1 MTPTTADATPVMAGV
16 RAAVP
21 VAVGYVGIGFAAGV
35 IGAQAGLSPA
45 EITLLSLLL
54 FAGSAQFVFAELYAG
69 SALALITTVFLVN
82 IRHLLYSLAFA
93 PRVRGQG
100 MGARCWIGAQLTDE
114 TFSLGMSLLHGPLRD
129 PRWMIALNMT
139 AYLAWIGGN
148 LSGALAGQAAAAV
161 NGLGLDFALA
171 AMFAALLMLQVVGAA
186 RGVRAAVAAVG
197 GFAALVYVA
206 LELWQAHPLNL
217 LVATVVAATAGV
229 LLGPRVEIQ
238 QIEEVGRP

>member
-1 MTPTTADATPVMAGV
+1 MTSAAGGAGPIV
-16 RAAVP
+16 AGARAAVP
-21 VAVGYVGIGFAAGV
+21 VALGYVGIGFAAGV

-100 MGARCWIGAQLTDE
+100 AGARCWIGAQLTDE
-114 TFSLGMSLLHGPLRD
+114 TFSLGMSLLRGPLRD

-148 LSGALAGQAAAAV
+148 LTGALAGRAAATV
-161 NGLGLDFALA
+161 DGLGLDFALA

-186 RGVRAAVAAVG
+186 RGARAAVAAVG

-229 LLGPRVEIQ
+229 LLGPRGDIE
-238 QIEEVGRP
+238 QIDEAGQS